1 MDPLKLFEEWYKEE
15 RAVSGAALPGACC
28 LTTLG
33 LDGFPN
39 SRFVSLKEV
48 AEGHFII
55 TGPMDARKGKEIAV
69 NPKVA
74 LAFWWPA
81 TQRQVR
87 IQGTATPVSPEAA
100 AAYFAERDIAA
111 RLVSVICEQGKPV
124 ADYDKMLADF
134 HKALDAQ
141 GDAVIARPAN
151 WGGYAITPLRIELM
165 LFSATRLHDRNDFE
179 HKDGRWVHQKLQP

>member
-1 MDPLKLFEEWYKEE
+1 MDPIKLFKEWYNEE
-15 RAVSGAALPGACC
+15 TATSGAGLPGACC

-48 AEGHFII
+48 INDCFII
-55 TGPMDARKGKEIAV
+55 TGPMDARKGKEIAACS
-69 NPKVA
+69 KVA

-87 IQGTATPVSPEAA
+87 IQGTATPITPEAA
-100 AAYFAERDIAA
+100 DKYFADRDIAA
-111 RLVSVICEQGKPV
+111 QLVSAICEQGKPV
-124 ADYDKMLADF
+124 HDYDEMQAQF

-141 GDAVIARPAN
+141 ENDVIARPAE
-151 WGGYAITPLRIELM
+151 WGGYAIAPFRIELM
-165 LFSATRLHDRNDFE
+165 LFSATRLHDRNYFE
-179 HKDGRWVHQKLQP
+179 QKNGGWVHQKLQP

>member
-15 RAVSGAALPGACC
+15 AAASGAVLPGACC

-48 AEGHFII
+48 RDGCFII
-55 TGPMDARKGKEIAV
+55 TGPMDARKGKEIAA

-87 IQGTATPVSPEAA
+87 IQGVATPVSPEAA
-100 AAYFAERDIAA
+100 AAYFAGRDIAA
-111 RLVSVICEQGKPV
+111 QLVSAICEQGKPV
-124 ADYDKMLADF
+124 TDYDTMRQRF
-134 HKALDAQ
+134 FKALDAQ
-141 GDAVIARPAN
+141 GDAVVARPAN

-165 LFSATRLHDRNDFE
+165 LFSDTRLHDRNYFE
-179 HKDGRWVHQKLQP
+179 QKDGRWAHQKLQP